1 MSYETLERLERLRML
16 NSNRQWV
23 NHDVYRLMYKED
35 LYILAYERIKSKP
48 GNMTPGTDEETLDG
62 FSLEDI
68 REMISEMK
76 TEQFCFKPVRQQFIP
91 KPNGKMRKLGIPCVR
106 DKIVQEVIRLILEA
120 IYDSPHGP
128 HFRETSHGFR
138 PHRSCHTALR
148 EFREKWTAV
157 NWLIEGDIRACFDEL
172 SHQTLVSL
180 LHKKIHDQR
189 FLNLIWKLLNAGYMD
204 LHGVKKD
211 SLIGSPQGG
220 IASPILANVYLHELD
235 EFMDGLRRD
244 LEKGQEKHRDP
255 VYRRLSKK
263 KARLA
268 ARGKTRTKEFKEL
281 TKRMRATP
289 SRQVSDPNYIRI
301 RYLRYADDWLVGV
314 GGSHALAEEIKQKI
328 KTFLSDHLHL
338 TLSEEK
344 THITNARTEEA
355 FFLGTTLK
363 IGNGG
368 NAKLKQMT
376 NWTGKTFK
384 RRTTGWETVM
394 SAPLPKLVKRLHE
407 RGFCSKEGEP
417 TPKSGW
423 AFLDVDQLVN
433 LYSGVN
439 RGIQNYYRFTDNWGQ
454 LHRVQY
460 ILEYSLAKTLALKFN
475 ISVPKVFKR
484 FGRGFPILIEGKTG
498 KADRKV
504 SFYLNQDWTK
514 KRDAFQNGT
523 RADIDL
529 VRTAIRMRTRSKLG
543 KPCCICADV
552 GQIVM
557 HHVRHVRKLTNKR
570 VATGFNLILRAINR
584 KQIPV
589 CTACHGKIHRGEY
602 DGLHLTDLEY
612 IPR

>member
-1 MSYETLERLERLRML
+1 
-16 NSNRQWV
+16 
-23 NHDVYRLMYKED
+23 MYKED
-35 LYILAYERIKSKP
+35 LYILAYERMKSKP

-62 FSLEDI
+62 LSLEAI
-68 REMISEMK
+68 REMIHEMK
-76 TEQFCFKPVRQQFIP
+76 TEQFRFKPVRHQFIP
-91 KPNGKMRKLGIPCVR
+91 KPNGKMRKLGMPCVR

-120 IYDSPHGP
+120 IYDSSHGP
-128 HFRETSHGFR
+128 YFRDTSHGFR
-138 PHRSCHTALR
+138 PDRSCHTALR

-172 SHQTLVSL
+172 DHSILVTIL
-180 LHKKIHDQR
+180 QRKIPDQR

-204 LHGVKKD
+204 LHGNKKE

-220 IASPILANVYLHELD
+220 VASPILANVYLHELD
-235 EFMDGLRRD
+235 EFMEGLRSD
-244 LEKGQEKHRDP
+244 VEKGKEKHRDP
-255 VYRRLSKK
+255 VYRQLSKK

-281 TKRMRATP
+281 VKRMRATP
-289 SRQVSDPNYIRI
+289 SRQVSDPHYMRI

-314 GGSHALAEEIKQKI
+314 GGSHTLAEEIKQKI
-328 KTFLSDHLHL
+328 KTFLSDHLRL

-355 FFLGTTLK
+355 FFLGTILK

-368 NAKLKQMT
+368 KAKVKQMT

-394 SAPLPKLVKRLHE
+394 NAPLPKLVKRLSD

-417 TPKSGW
+417 TPKPGW
-423 AFLDVDQLVN
+423 AFLDADQIVN

-439 RGIQNYYRFTDNWGQ
+439 RGIQNYYRYTDNWGQ

-460 ILEYSLAKTLALKFN
+460 ILEYSLAKTLAVKFQ
-475 ISVPKVFKR
+475 ISVPKAFKR
-484 FGRGFPILIEGKTG
+484 FGKGFPIVIKGKKG
-498 KADRKV
+498 KADRTV
-504 SFYLNQDWTK
+504 SFYLNHDWAK
-514 KRDAFQNGT
+514 KRDAFQAGKHS
-523 RADIDL
+523 DVDL
-529 VRTAIRMRTRSKLG
+529 VRTAIQMRTRSKLG
-543 KPCCICADV
+543 KPCCICGDV

-589 CTACHGKIHRGEY
+589 CTVCHGKIHRGEY
-602 DGLHLTDLEY
+602 DGLRLSDLEY